1 MEKNYDVDE
10 KAVVKIA
17 TDYFRKV
24 TGSEEQAQS
33 LLEGLARIL
42 QDQGA
47 KLVHLG
53 NVLFLVMVRGEGIV
67 EVHTI
72 GEERQ
77 PRDLAKNF
85 MDLYKYLKNIG
96 VKTAYTYAEDEKF
109 KKLAKMVSLPV
120 KQYKAD
126 VEGKT
131 MNVFVVEM

>member
-53 NVLFLVMVRGEGIV
+53 NVLFLVMVRGEGVV

>member
-24 TGSEEQAQS
+24 TGSEERAQS

-53 NVLFLVMVRGEGIV
+53 NVLFLVMVRGEGVV

>member
-1 MEKNYDVDE
+1 MKKNYDVDE

-24 TGSEEQAQS
+24 TGSEERAQS

-53 NVLFLVMVRGEGIV
+53 NVLFLVMVRGEGVV